1 MTFQDR
7 VKRIEAFRP
16 DIMFRDGAF
25 ILKVRFSE
33 NWRVIQP
40 EDERIA
46 MSEDNSVKG
55 LWWYVAHIEDVDML
69 FDLIDE
75 TVEANREMERKA
87 ALYKEKVAELKEL
100 FLSDAT
106 YEKLCTLQFAFPT
119 RRKPRKAS
127 EKAAE
132 SDGKTE
138 RPEAE
143 DTPKQPEAQPI
154 ESEIDRKIKKAI
166 GKK

>member
-1 MTFQDR
+1 MTFQER

-40 EDERIA
+40 DDDRIA

-55 LWWYVAHIEDVDML
+55 LWWYVAQIEDVDML

-75 TVEANREMERKA
+75 TVEANMEMERKA

-106 YEKLCTLQFAFPT
+106 YEKLCTLQFTFPT
-119 RRKPRKAS
+119 KRKPRKVS
-127 EKAAE
+127 ENPAQTVGTAKP
-132 SDGKTE
+132 DKTE
-138 RPEAE
+138 E
-143 DTPKQPEAQPI
+143 TTQPTGTQEV
-154 ESEIDRKIKKAI
+154 EGEIDKKIKKAM

>member
-87 ALYKEKVAELKEL
+87 ALYKEKVSELKEL

-127 EKAAE
+127 EKAAVPE
-132 SDGKTE
+132 PVGA
-138 RPEAE
+138 EAE
-143 DTPKQPEAQPI
+143 DTPKQPETQPV
-154 ESEIDRKIKKAI
+154 EGEIDKKIKKAL